1 MKVCGGKLISTWC
14 EECKLP
20 IINLDEDGW
29 ATTIIPKMKHGQFQL
44 FFLTVLQC
52 YLCSK
57 FQLYP
62 PSIIPFQ
69 TLVVSN
75 LISQRMVCERPTD
88 SQTSGGESVGRI
100 KALFRD
106 ILTSLDAHDWD
117 TAKSKTQELSE
128 RLQPTQG
135 YVQPSW
141 DAV

>member
-1 MKVCGGKLISTWC
+1 MGYNHTKN
-14 EECKLP
+14 E
-20 IINLDEDGW
+20 
-29 ATTIIPKMKHGQFQL
+29 HGQFQL
-44 FFLTVLQC
+44 LFLTVLQC

-69 TLVVSN
+69 MLVVSN

>member
-20 IINLDEDGW
+20 IINLDEDGLSSYQKW
-29 ATTIIPKMKHGQFQL
+29 TRLISNV
-44 FFLTVLQC
+44 FLTS
-52 YLCSK
+52 YNLCPK
-57 FQLYP
+57 FQIP
-62 PSIIPFQ
+62 NIPSATIPFQ
-69 TLVVSN
+69 MLVVSN
-75 LISQRMVCERPTD
+75 LISQYMVCEN

-135 YVQPSW
+135 YV
-141 DAV
+141 